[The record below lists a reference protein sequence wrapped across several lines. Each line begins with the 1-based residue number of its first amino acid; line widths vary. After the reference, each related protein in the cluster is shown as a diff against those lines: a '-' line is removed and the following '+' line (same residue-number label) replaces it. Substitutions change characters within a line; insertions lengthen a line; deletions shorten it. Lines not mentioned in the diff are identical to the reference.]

1 MGSARDLEGDFEDLG
16 RAIKPEDDADDD
28 EREPTT
34 ESDSEGERAV
44 AGGQD
49 SAGVGSS
56 SRGGGQARTMPQ
68 EGQFGMAFPGPGDDD
83 DEGEP
88 DTEPSGD
95 EAPFLPQAGSSRGA
109 RAVPE
114 AALSPT
120 VLDLT
125 DDGDDSSARAEPF
138 ESTSTARPG
147 RTADHLSLNDDDDD
161 DVQLIPSAS
170 ISSKD
175 KGKARA
181 VSFPPPSAD
190 QPTTTPP
197 DADTEPPRSL
207 AHLSCPICL
216 GPPTPLA
223 LTSCGHAFCAPCLHA
238 ALVAGPALT
247 PPPPDTSTRG
257 RRGRGAA
264 YAAAASSGIFTSR
277 GRGRGAR
284 GGAAGG
290 AAAGQPSSDDDGDPE
305 LNKHCPVCRTPLYG
319 GWGKSLRG
327 LVVRMGPAKR

>member
-1 MGSARDLEGDFEDLG
+1 MTVPGTGDN
-16 RAIKPEDDADDD
+16 D
-28 EREPTT
+28 E
-34 ESDSEGERAV
+34 
-44 AGGQD
+44 
-49 SAGVGSS
+49 
-56 SRGGGQARTMPQ
+56 
-68 EGQFGMAFPGPGDDD
+68 
-83 DEGEP
+83 EGEP

-95 EAPFLPQAGSSRGA
+95 EAPFRPQVGSSRNA
-109 RAVPE
+109 RAAPE

-125 DDGDDSSARAEPF
+125 DDGDTTPSSSAPAEPSQ
-138 ESTSTARPG
+138 STSTARPA
-147 RTADHLSLNDDDDD
+147 RKVPRLSINDEDDLQP
-161 DVQLIPSAS
+161 VPSAS
-170 ISSKD
+170 TSSKG
-175 KGKARA
+175 KHKARA
-181 VSFPPPSAD
+181 VSFPRPSAD

-197 DADTEPPRSL
+197 DADTSPPRSL

-223 LTSCGHAFCAPCLHA
+223 LTACGHAFCAPCLHA

-284 GGAAGG
+284 GGAAGR
-290 AAAGQPSSDDDGDPE
+290 AAVGQPSSDDDGDPE